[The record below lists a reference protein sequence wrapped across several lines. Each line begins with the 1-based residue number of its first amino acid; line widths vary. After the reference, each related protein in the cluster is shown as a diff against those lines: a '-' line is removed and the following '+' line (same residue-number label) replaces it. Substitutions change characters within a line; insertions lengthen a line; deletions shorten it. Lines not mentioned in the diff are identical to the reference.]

1 MKILMLFL
9 ILLSFGCKSDP
20 GFLTVSNQETL
31 DLNDFKKIES
41 ISRSTITKEDE
52 PGEKLLLC
60 LKYIDKE
67 NKKPLLNQEVKFYHT
82 SDLGEYDPADPED
95 ESTARLKGT
104 AVTNK
109 RGRIYIETI
118 LPGDYG
124 SSDDNRHIHTIVK
137 GAKPETYDIHFLQY
151 TGFMGKRFIENSDQ
165 HFLAELKYN
174 KDSTLVAFLTIEVK
188 QPVLKN

>member
-1 MKILMLFL
+1 MKILMFFL

-20 GFLTVSNQETL
+20 DFLTVSNQETL

-104 AVTNK
+104 AVTNR

-124 SSDDNRHIHTIVK
+124 SSDDNRHIHSIVK

>member
-1 MKILMLFL
+1 MKILIFFL
-9 ILLSFGCKSDP
+9 ILISFGCKDDP
-20 GFLTVSNQETL
+20 SFLTISDKETL
-31 DLNDFKKIES
+31 ELKDFQRIES
-41 ISRSTITKEDE
+41 NSKSTINKENE

-67 NKKPLLNQEVKFYHT
+67 NKKPLINQEVKFYHT
-82 SDLGEYDPADPED
+82 SELGEYDPADPKD

-104 AVTNK
+104 AITNK
-109 RGRIYIETI
+109 LGKIYIETI

-165 HFLAELKYN
+165 HFSAELKYN
-174 KDSTLVAFLTIEVK
+174 KDSTLVTFLTIEVK
-188 QPVLKN
+188 QPALKN

>member
-1 MKILMLFL
+1 MFFL

-104 AVTNK
+104 AVTSK

-124 SSDDNRHIHTIVK
+124 SSDDNRHIHSIVK

>member
-1 MKILMLFL
+1 MFFL
-9 ILLSFGCKSDP
+9 ILISFGCKSDP

-109 RGRIYIETI
+109 RGRIYIETS

-124 SSDDNRHIHTIVK
+124 SSDDNRHIHSIVK